1 MFLRACR
8 NYGMK
13 EVDVF
18 QTQDLY
24 ETKAIYSVSIFKSIF
39 DHVPSYQGTNMAM
52 LLIKLI
58 HPSLINKIISLC
70 SAGV

>member
-1 MFLRACR
+1 MENIEQFLRACR

-24 ETKAIYSVSIFKSIF
+24 EAKAIYSVSI
-39 DHVPSYQGTNMAM
+39 PMQSYD
-52 LLIKLI
+52 
-58 HPSLINKIISLC
+58 
-70 SAGV
+70 

>member
-24 ETKAIYSVSIFKSIF
+24 ETKAIYSVSIFKSI
-39 DHVPSYQGTNMAM
+39 YLTMY
-52 LLIKLI
+52 
-58 HPSLINKIISLC
+58 HPTKVQIWLC
-70 SAGV
+70 C